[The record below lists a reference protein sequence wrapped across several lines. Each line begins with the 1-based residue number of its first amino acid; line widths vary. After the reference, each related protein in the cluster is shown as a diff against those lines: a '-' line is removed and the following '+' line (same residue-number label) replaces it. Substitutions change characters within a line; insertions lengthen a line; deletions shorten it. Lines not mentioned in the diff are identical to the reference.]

1 MSIANL
7 YVKRIIMQP
16 SDWISS
22 RDGTKLFT
30 QSALVPKP
38 DRVVVLVHGFA
49 EHIGRYAELIERL
62 NRANMSVLGLD
73 LRGHGR
79 SHGKRG
85 YIDSLEQY
93 GEDLDAAVKHAR
105 QKTGVNQI
113 TLVAHSM
120 GGLVASC
127 YAAHNPQNLAG
138 MVLSSPLIAIAVK
151 VPYWKAQVGRVMSSV
166 LPWFS
171 LPNTLDAKVLTHDL
185 AKVRAYEQDPL
196 IFHHVTARWFEQVT
210 GFREQALQLASQ
222 IQTPLLLQLSAE
234 DYVVDFEASKQWFER
249 LTGVDCTL
257 KIYEGFYHEIYNEVR
272 REEPIRDMLQWLTRG
287 SC

>member
-7 YVKRIIMQP
+7 YATRSDMQP

-30 QSALVPKP
+30 QCALVPKP
-38 DRVVVLVHGFA
+38 ERVIVLVHGFA
-49 EHIGRYAELIERL
+49 EHMGRYAKLISEL
-62 NRANMSVLGLD
+62 NDANMSVIGLD

-85 YIDSLEQY
+85 YIDSIEQY
-93 GEDLDAAVKHAR
+93 VEDLEAVVKKA
-105 QKTGVNQI
+105 QKKTGLKKVTI
-113 TLVAHSM
+113 IGHSM

-127 YAAHNPQNLAG
+127 YAAYHAQNLDG
-138 MVLSSPLIAIAVK
+138 VVLSSPLFSLSVK
-151 VPYWKAQVGRVMSSV
+151 IPYWKAQLGRVMSS
-166 LPWFS
+166 LIPWFS
-171 LPNTLDAKVLTHDL
+171 LPNTLEPKHLTHDP
-185 AKVRAYEQDPL
+185 AIVRIYQEDPL

-210 GFREQALQLASQ
+210 GFKEEALRLASQ
-222 IQTPLLLQLSAE
+222 IQTPLLMQLSAE
-234 DYVVDFEASKQWFER
+234 DYVVDFETSKQWFER

-272 REEPIRDMLQWLTRG
+272 RDEPVRDLLAWLQRNAR
-287 SC
+287 

>member
-1 MSIANL
+1 ML
-7 YVKRIIMQP
+7 MQP

-30 QSALVPKP
+30 RSAFVQKP

-49 EHIGRYAELIERL
+49 EHIGRYSELISEL
-62 NRANMSVLGLD
+62 NKANMSVLGFD

-93 GEDLDAAVKHAR
+93 GEDLDAAVR
-105 QKTGVNQI
+105 QAKKKTGVKRVI
-113 TLVAHSM
+113 ILAHSM
-120 GGLVASC
+120 GGLVASS
-127 YAAHNPQNLAG
+127 YAAHHPQNLLG
-138 MVLSSPLIAIAVK
+138 LVLSSPLFALSVK
-151 VPYWKAQVGRVMSSV
+151 VPFWKAQMGKIMSSV
-166 LPWFS
+166 LPWFALS
-171 LPNTLDAKVLTHDL
+171 NTLNAKVLTHDPV
-185 AKVRAYEQDPL
+185 KVRAYEEDPL

-210 GFREQALQLASQ
+210 GFKNEALRLASQ

-234 DYVVDFEASKQWFER
+234 DYVVDSGASEQWFGR

-257 KIYEGFYHEIYNEVR
+257 RTYEGFYHEIYNEVR
-272 REEPIRDMLQWLTRG
+272 REEPIRDMLSWLKRDAG
-287 SC
+287 

>member
-1 MSIANL
+1 
-7 YVKRIIMQP
+7 MQP

-30 QSALVPKP
+30 QSAFVPKP
-38 DRVVVLVHGFA
+38 DQVVVLVHGFA
-49 EHIGRYAELIERL
+49 EHIGRYSELISEL
-62 NRANMSVLGLD
+62 NQANMSVLGLD

-93 GEDLDAAVKHAR
+93 SEDLDAAVKQA
-105 QKTGVNQI
+105 QKKTGAEKVI
-113 TLVAHSM
+113 VLAHSM
-120 GGLVASC
+120 GGLVASN
-127 YAAHNPQNLAG
+127 YAAHHSQKLSG
-138 MVLSSPLIAIAVK
+138 LVLSSPLFAISVK
-151 VPYWKAQVGRVMSSV
+151 VPRWKALIGKVMSSV

-171 LPNTLDAKVLTHDL
+171 LPNTLHAKLLTHDPV
-185 AKVRAYEQDPL
+185 KVRAYEEDPL

-210 GFREQALQLASQ
+210 GVRDEALKLASQ

-234 DYVVDFEASKQWFER
+234 DYVVDFETSKQWFER

-257 KIYEGFYHEIYNEVR
+257 KVYEGFYHEIYNEVR
-272 REEPIRDMLQWLTRG
+272 REEPVRDMLAWLKRG
-287 SC
+287 AC